1 MGQTKEQ
8 KRNWLQVLTD
18 FVEQKM
24 APPLLRVAQIR
35 YLEALQNVF
44 ITMMPYMLL
53 GAAATLILNLSG
65 LFVEGS
71 GLNMPGVANAI
82 DAIVNPCRPWLLQ
95 IVFVS
100 LNILALLAAI
110 LNGYFLGDYYHKRDE
125 NVSPVVG
132 AIVAMASFFCFVD
145 FSTFTENFDW
155 PTYILGSPS
164 LFGGIIIS
172 IMAVEIYRFLIG
184 KKLVIKMPE
193 AVPPMIGAAFTS
205 MIPVSVVVVISA
217 ILGQGIAGFDF
228 LALINAVMAKLVVGG
243 SGPIAQGAG
252 FFLDRLLWFVGIHG
266 SNIVSSIMGPIWTN
280 MITDNINAFAAG
292 QAIPYMFTEQ
302 WTNYYVRVSV
312 FPIALLCC
320 CSKVKRFK
328 VLGKVGLPGSI
339 FNIAEPI
346 MYGLPIVLNPLMFVP
361 WVLGFTALWIFNAI
375 LAVIGL
381 TPPVVAMTVWTMPV
395 PLGAFIGTGFK
406 FSAVLIS
413 LLSFVL
419 VFLIFLPF
427 FKVMEKQELAE
438 EAKYEKESET

>member
-1 MGQTKEQ
+1 MKKKEEGVQLMGQTKEQ

-184 KKLVIKMPE
+184 KKLVIK
-193 AVPPMIGAAFTS
+193 
-205 MIPVSVVVVISA
+205 
-217 ILGQGIAGFDF
+217 AG
-228 LALINAVMAKLVVGG
+228 
-243 SGPIAQGAG
+243 
-252 FFLDRLLWFVGIHG
+252 
-266 SNIVSSIMGPIWTN
+266 
-280 MITDNINAFAAG
+280 
-292 QAIPYMFTEQ
+292 
-302 WTNYYVRVSV
+302 
-312 FPIALLCC
+312 
-320 CSKVKRFK
+320 
-328 VLGKVGLPGSI
+328 
-339 FNIAEPI
+339 
-346 MYGLPIVLNPLMFVP
+346 
-361 WVLGFTALWIFNAI
+361 
-375 LAVIGL
+375 
-381 TPPVVAMTVWTMPV
+381 
-395 PLGAFIGTGFK
+395 
-406 FSAVLIS
+406 
-413 LLSFVL
+413 
-419 VFLIFLPF
+419 
-427 FKVMEKQELAE
+427 
-438 EAKYEKESET
+438 